1 MVDSAG
7 MSILQ
12 RPETLTAAVAKHIRD
27 AIVRGDYAP
36 GAALPEIRLADQL
49 GTSRGTVREALR
61 ALEDLG
67 LVDIVPH
74 KGSFVSR
81 VTKRRA
87 RELYALRTVLEAY
100 AVRLA
105 VERDAFES
113 EGRVA
118 LEARLIDLEHAAASG
133 DALPMI
139 EAERALHREIWSRCD
154 NELLLELLSNL
165 QIQTRRL
172 LIYNKI
178 FRADPADEIQMHRDL
193 VAGIV
198 SGDPD
203 QAEAVVRRHIRAS
216 ADLVLAKMPEEGQP
230 AA

>member
-1 MVDSAG
+1 
-7 MSILQ
+7 MSTLQ

-27 AIVRGDYAP
+27 AIVQGEFPP
-36 GAALPEIRLADQL
+36 GSALPEIRLADQL

-81 VTKRRA
+81 VTKRKA
-87 RELYALRTVLEAY
+87 RELYDLRTVLEAY

-105 VERDAFES
+105 VERGAFGPD
-113 EGRVA
+113 GRAA
-118 LEARLIDLEHAAASG
+118 LEARLEHMQRAAATG
-133 DALPMI
+133 DPLPMI

-154 NELLLELLSNL
+154 NLLLVELLSNL

-172 LIYNKI
+172 LIYNKV
-178 FRADPADEIQMHRDL
+178 FRSDPADEIRMHRDL
-193 VAGIV
+193 VAAIV
-198 SGDPD
+198 SGDPSE
-203 QAEAVVRRHIRAS
+203 AEAVVRGHIRAS
-216 ADLVLAKMPEEGQP
+216 AELVLAKMPEDEVGE
-230 AA
+230 A